1 MCHWSWGVAAL
12 AAPSARAIHGSRPHP
27 HGVSTGCQSLNHMV
41 PWHRQEGNAQQDENT
56 RADAAHHPL
65 GTHARPC
72 SGARARRG
80 RRGLSCSS
88 HQHAFT
94 AGTLQN
100 HTAPVVTVRAPWRPP
115 SAAALGRTASI
126 SVRARALSL
135 PSMPPHL
142 AHGERSTT
150 HYSFPCGYFALQ
162 LQGTNSTT
170 NARWHQKPISFFGA
184 VKTSYQYPSVVDIS
198 SPPA

>member
-1 MCHWSWGVAAL
+1 VAAL

-56 RADAAHHPL
+56 RADAAYHPL

-115 SAAALGRTASI
+115 SAAALGRRDSAPQASL
-126 SVRARALSL
+126 SGLGPPTPSRCLPCPPQLRMGGSYRARAEKRVADPVCSVYFILLSN
-135 PSMPPHL
+135 PP
-142 AHGERSTT
+142 
-150 HYSFPCGYFALQ
+150 
-162 LQGTNSTT
+162 
-170 NARWHQKPISFFGA
+170 
-184 VKTSYQYPSVVDIS
+184 VSVYKLSDTVRLM
-198 SPPA
+198 AG